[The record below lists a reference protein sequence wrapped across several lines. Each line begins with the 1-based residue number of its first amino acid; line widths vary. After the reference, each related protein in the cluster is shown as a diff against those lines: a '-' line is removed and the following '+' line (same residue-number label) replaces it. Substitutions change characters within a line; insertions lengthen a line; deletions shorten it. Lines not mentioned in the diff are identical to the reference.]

1 MTVYWTNLTP
11 FAYAFICAAA
21 CHNNNDHFT
30 ALCRDYPGELVPEV
44 NIHPPNILIIIQ
56 SLSAFSIYHDP

>member
-21 CHNNNDHFT
+21 CHNNNNDHFT
-30 ALCRDYPGELVPEV
+30 ALCL
-44 NIHPPNILIIIQ
+44 
-56 SLSAFSIYHDP
+56 

>member
-30 ALCRDYPGELVPEV
+30 ALCPWLPR
-44 NIHPPNILIIIQ
+44 
-56 SLSAFSIYHDP
+56 